1 MAIGRGTE
9 FEGAVIALFHL
20 LATRSD
26 KIRAL
31 REAFYRH
38 NLPNLLNLS
47 ATILVF
53 AVVIYFQVSEAL
65 WPVVCGQAHMYF
77 AGLQS

>member
-47 ATILVF
+47 ATVLVF

-65 WPVVCGQAHMYF
+65 
-77 AGLQS
+77 